1 MNENYEI
8 NEEVMVDEYDE
19 GGSKNLGTAVGIAV
33 IAGGAIAAERLIT
46 KGVKLGKDFWGRVQ
60 EAKKAKQAEGQIEEV
75 EVVEE
80 TTDSEK

>member
-19 GGSKNLGTAVGIAV
+19 GGSKNIGTAVGIAV
-33 IAGGAIAAERLIT
+33 IAAGAIAAEKLIT
-46 KGVKLGKDFWGRVQ
+46 KGIKTGKDFLGRVK
-60 EAKKAKQAEGQIEEV
+60 EVKAAGQAEGQIEEV

-80 TTDSEK
+80 QTDSEK